1 MLRYVRSRVD
11 SIQSCIDEADRKLV
25 AARCTPQGTGKLLM
39 WWVGLLWTDVHGG
52 SYLSLVM
59 LHSRKFIGP
68 GPGKPH
74 PTLREVSNKNWREG
88 GLRCRDCFMTEDP
101 ILSIKL

>member
-1 MLRYVRSRVD
+1 MSAAVWTQYN
-11 SIQSCIDEADRKLV
+11 LV
-25 AARCTPQGTGKLLM
+25 LGWTEGLWLPRCTPQRTGKLLM

-59 LHSRKFIGP
+59 LHPRKFIGP

-74 PTLREVSNKNWREG
+74 PTLTSIRG
-88 GLRCRDCFMTEDP
+88 GHADCVGTTA
-101 ILSIKL
+101 